1 MARGLQRMRQAL
13 AEQWQA
19 ALAEERRLERVTF
32 RPEPNPADVAAY
44 RRAAW
49 KRANLEQALVA
60 CRT

>member
-1 MARGLQRMRQAL
+1 MRQAL